1 MSIRT
6 GWLVVVLALPFSLSA
21 ADNPRHI
28 DAGPGITAV
37 KSLEQ
42 NWKDDLSNWFYNV
55 PQGSRL
61 LPYDW
66 FIHLEEA
73 NSQEQFRNPKH
84 IRALGYI
91 ARTPDPGNPDGL
103 PIGFVKDAP
112 YEDGTPGLGFTC
124 AACHTGQ
131 INRNGT
137 AYLIDGGPAMGNV
150 GRFLRELA
158 SALRT
163 TATDDAKFG
172 RFAAA
177 VLPAGSADD
186 AKAALRA
193 SVKTI
198 ADARDGY
205 NDRNIPAADK
215 VLFGPGRVDAFG
227 AILNEVS
234 VTFLEVPEN
243 VRPATAPVSFP
254 CLWDAPQHDRVQWN
268 GAAENKVSSLGKI
281 LFGTA
286 EVGAL
291 GRNAGEVM
299 GVFGSATVNTHELLI
314 PRPYDSTINK
324 PNLLEIEQSLRSL
337 WSPLWP
343 EDALG
348 AIDAG
353 SRTRGELLYKNN
365 CAGCH
370 NPIDRTDGNRKVT
383 ARISDEGTDQN
394 LNRNFGAIV
403 KTGRLKGRQKTL
415 QGLERFAAEEPRG
428 IILKHIV
435 ERIILDPSL
444 NPFAIKQAL
453 AAVAANPLETLDAL
467 NPGYRMQATIEVGDK
482 KLVGHFDSLIE
493 DKGKRTLTIGGGN
506 FQLLDKASSVLD
518 QQLEKARV
526 DLRSRAAVLKAAAGR
541 LNGII
546 TPEGSKVATIAN
558 EQAKVSLKNATVK
571 IGYKARPL
579 NGIWAT
585 APYLHNG
592 SVPTLAELLKPPADR
607 VKSFHVGSQE
617 YDPVSVGFTD
627 DPSQPLFDTT
637 ADGNS
642 NAGHEYGGKL
652 SAEERKDLLEYLK
665 SL

>member
-1 MSIRT
+1 MSIRVEF
-6 GWLVVVLALPFSLSA
+6 LIIVLAIPLSLTA
-21 ADNPRHI
+21 AENPRNI
-28 DAGPGITAV
+28 DPGPGITAV

-42 NWKDDLSNWFYNV
+42 NWRDDLSNWFYNV

-61 LPYDW
+61 MPYDW
-66 FIHLEEA
+66 FLRLEEA
-73 NSQEQFRNPKH
+73 NSQELFRNPKH

-112 YEDGTPGLGFTC
+112 YEDGTQGLGLTC

-131 INRNGT
+131 INHNGT
-137 AYLIDGGPAMGNV
+137 AYIIDGGPAMGNV
-150 GRFLRELA
+150 GRFLQELA
-158 SALRT
+158 SALRA
-163 TATDDAKFG
+163 TASDDAKFD

-186 AKAALRA
+186 ARAALRA
-193 SVKTI
+193 GVRTI
-198 ADARDGY
+198 ADARQGY
-205 NDRNIPAADK
+205 NDRNIPPAER

-234 VTFLEVPEN
+234 VTFLEMPEN

-268 GAAENKVSSLGKI
+268 GAAENKVSPLGQI

-299 GVFGSATVNTHELLI
+299 GVFGSATVNAHELLI

-324 PNLLEIEQSLRSL
+324 PNLLAIEQSLKSL

-348 AIDAG
+348 TIDAG
-353 SRTRGELLYKNN
+353 SRSRGKLLYEKN
-365 CAGCH
+365 CASCH
-370 NPIDRTDGNRKVT
+370 QPIDRTDPNRKVT
-383 ARISDEGTDQN
+383 AQLSDVGTDQN
-394 LNRNFGAIV
+394 MIRNFGAIV
-403 KTGRLKGRQKTL
+403 KTGRLRGRQKTL

-428 IILKHIV
+428 VILKHIV
-435 ERIILDPSL
+435 ERIMLDPSL
-444 NPFAIKQAL
+444 NPTAITQAL
-453 AAVAANPLETLDAL
+453 AAVANNPLDALDAL
-467 NPGYRMQATIEVGDK
+467 NPGFRMTATIDVGDK

-493 DKGKRTLTIGGGN
+493 DKSKRSLTVGGGN
-506 FQLLDKASSVLD
+506 FQLLDKASSLID
-518 QQLEKARV
+518 KELEKVHV

-546 TPEGSKVATIAN
+546 TPKASNADARSN
-558 EQAKVSLKNATVK
+558 EQSKVSLSNATVR

-592 SVPTLAELLKPPADR
+592 SVPTLAELLKTPAER
-607 VKSFHVGSQE
+607 VKTFHVGSQE
-617 YDPVSVGFTD
+617 YEPVNVGFVD
-627 DPSQPLFDTT
+627 DPSQPLFDTA

-665 SL
+665 AL